1 MDRSWISN
9 PDRISAEYVAG
20 VNQFLQIARE
30 TVDATGCTLCPCKN
44 CINRVKRHI
53 GEIRRHLLHQGFL
66 STYTVWVEHG
76 EVDHSEE
83 QAHESFA
90 DEMEEAFHDATR
102 DQYFDICSTSDM
114 LSPEQPADSERYD
127 NLSDQLKT
135 PLYDG
140 CNDTIS
146 ALTFVVKLMHLKVLN
161 KWTDRSFDMLIKLLQ
176 EVLPAGNRCPD
187 SYYSTRKMLCDVGLG
202 YEQIDVC
209 KYDCSLFY
217 GEYSADQDCHVCGT
231 SRYIRK
237 KIPHKRLRYFPIT
250 PRLKRLYSSKST
262 ATLMRWHKKGRVV
275 EPGVLR
281 HPANGE
287 AWQNFDLLNEH
298 FASDPRSIRLGL
310 AFDGFNPFGN
320 MSTTYSMWPVVLIP
334 YNLPPWKIAVKT
346 NYMLSLL
353 IPGPKSPTKDFDV
366 FMRPLIDELKL
377 LWNVG
382 TDCFDAHEGKMFKL
396 FASVIWTVSDFPAYA
411 YFSGWSTQGKL
422 ACPVCLEDTRHMSIR
437 GKQCYM
443 GHQCFLEAKHP
454 WRNRKDF
461 DGTIKVRPPPHR
473 FESSHIL
480 AQLDAISPRQ
490 PGKAPSNLSWK
501 RKRLSSELNWLK
513 KSILFELAY
522 WSSLKLRHNLD
533 VMHIEKNVCDDIV
546 GTLMDI
552 EGKTNDT
559 LKARMDLKDLDYRH
573 ELHLDLDGK
582 RKPFASY
589 TFTKEECRGFCE
601 YIKAVKLPD
610 EFVSN
615 IGHCVIEN
623 YKLSGMKT
631 HHCHILLQKLLPAG
645 IISFLTEPVRKTLI
659 EFCQFFEK
667 LCARTLRVDELR
679 EMQRS
684 IILILCKLEKIYPPA
699 FFTIM
704 VHLCVH
710 LPEQA
715 ILGGPV
721 QYRWMYG
728 TERLQPDGSIAEA
741 YVIDEVLTFLSRYMT
756 NIETRFNR
764 TERNWDN
771 STLNSVH
778 VLDVFSAQFRSLGAN
793 ELKELGDQRRKV
805 HWYIVNNSFDETVR
819 NYIDEH
825 KSNLLAAGYSI
836 NELHIAQE
844 EQFLGW
850 FHDKVALQKQA
861 NPSTITEDLYSLAVG
876 PEERY
881 FSQEA
886 CVVNGIRFRS
896 TVHDGLR
903 TQCSGIL
910 NLAEHDGIDHM
921 FYGVILEVM
930 EVVYIRGRK
939 VLVFRCQWFELMP
952 NSNSIFDQYN
962 MTSIN
967 IKSSWYEDQS
977 YILATQ
983 ARQVFYLPNLERG
996 DNWKI
1001 IQKVSHRHLY
1011 DISVSTVDDI
1021 DENTIDDNDDDDEI
1035 LPPLQLNTTHVE
1047 PLSLVRHD
1055 IAPIHFP
1062 DQFFV
1067 ELNILGP
1074 KLLHNDHSDG
1084 DENEDSV
1091 HTDDDNIS

>member
-9 PDRISAEYVAG
+9 PNRISAEYVAG
-20 VNQFLQIARE
+20 VEQFLEVARK

-76 EVDHSEE
+76 EVDYSEE
-83 QAHESFA
+83 PAHGSFA
-90 DEMEEAFHDATR
+90 DEMEEMEEAFHDATR
-102 DQYFDICSTSDM
+102 DHYFDIGSTSDM

-127 NLSDQLKT
+127 NLFEQLKT

-140 CNDTIS
+140 FDETIS

-176 EVLPAGNRCPD
+176 EVLPPGNRCPD

-217 GEYSADQDCHVCGT
+217 GEYSTDQDCHVCGT

-262 ATLMRWHKKGRVV
+262 ATLMRWHKEGRVV

-281 HPANGE
+281 HPADGE
-287 AWQNFDLLNEH
+287 AWQNFDSLNEH

-310 AFDGFNPFGN
+310 ASDGFNPFGN

-334 YNLPPWKIAVKT
+334 YNLPPWKIAAKT
-346 NYMLSLL
+346 NYLLSLL

-366 FMRPLIDELKL
+366 FMRPLIDELKV

-382 TDCFDAHEGKMFKL
+382 TDCFDAHEGKRFKL

-411 YFSGWSTQGKL
+411 YLSGWSTQGKL

-443 GHQCFLEAKHP
+443 GHRCFLEAEHP

-461 DGTIKVRPPPHR
+461 DGTVEVRPPPRR

-490 PGKAPSNLSWK
+490 PGKAPSNSSRK

-513 KSILFELAY
+513 KSILFELPY

-533 VMHIEKNVCDDIV
+533 VMHIEKNVCDNIV

-552 EGKTNDT
+552 EGKTKDT

-582 RKPFASY
+582 TKPFASY

-610 EFVSN
+610 GFGSN
-615 IGHCVIEN
+615 IGRCVTEN

-631 HHCHILLQKLLPAG
+631 HDSHILLQKLLPAG
-645 IISFLTEPVRKTLI
+645 IISFLTEPVRETLI

-728 TERLQPDGSIAEA
+728 TERCMGTYKGFVRNTARPDGSIAEA
-741 YVIDEVLTFLSRYMT
+741 YVIDEALTFLSRYMR
-756 NIETRFNR
+756 NIETKFNR
-764 TERNWDN
+764 AERNWDN
-771 STLNSVH
+771 STLYTVP

-793 ELKELGDQRRKV
+793 ELKELGDQRKKV
-805 HWYIVNNSFDETVR
+805 HWYIVNNSFDKIVR
-819 NYIDEH
+819 NYIE
-825 KSNLLAAGYSI
+825 
-836 NELHIAQE
+836 
-844 EQFLGW
+844 
-850 FHDKVALQKQA
+850 
-861 NPSTITEDLYSLAVG
+861 
-876 PEERY
+876 
-881 FSQEA
+881 
-886 CVVNGIRFRS
+886 
-896 TVHDGLR
+896 
-903 TQCSGIL
+903 
-910 NLAEHDGIDHM
+910 
-921 FYGVILEVM
+921 
-930 EVVYIRGRK
+930 
-939 VLVFRCQWFELMP
+939 
-952 NSNSIFDQYN
+952 
-962 MTSIN
+962 
-967 IKSSWYEDQS
+967 
-977 YILATQ
+977 
-983 ARQVFYLPNLERG
+983 
-996 DNWKI
+996 
-1001 IQKVSHRHLY
+1001 
-1011 DISVSTVDDI
+1011 
-1021 DENTIDDNDDDDEI
+1021 
-1035 LPPLQLNTTHVE
+1035 
-1047 PLSLVRHD
+1047 
-1055 IAPIHFP
+1055 
-1062 DQFFV
+1062 
-1067 ELNILGP
+1067 
-1074 KLLHNDHSDG
+1074 
-1084 DENEDSV
+1084 
-1091 HTDDDNIS
+1091 